1 MTLKASIL
9 IVEDEQIVAMDIQ
22 NTLENNGFMVAGQAD
37 QGEDAVEKA
46 GELHPDLVLMDI
58 GLKGEMDGIEAAI
71 QIRAQFDLPVIFL
84 TAYSNPTIIDRARLA
99 EPFAYIIKP
108 FEERE
113 LVSNIE
119 MALYKHG
126 MEKKLRES
134 ENKFRSVVKHAS
146 DGIALVDS
154 QGNIIEWNPKMEQ
167 ITGLNRSETLGQ
179 PIWEVT
185 FQMLPREE
193 KTSATRDAHALM
205 WKASITGAYSNNDQ
219 NTERVIETPQGAHRI
234 VQSSGFVIATI
245 QGPLAGVIMRDI
257 TERKQ
262 AEAALKEN
270 EIIFSS
276 FLEQSQVYVFFKDKY
291 IRSLRLS
298 KNYEQMLGMPLSSLL
313 GKTMDDLFQSDLAK
327 SMVADDLRILNEGR
341 HVNVVE
347 EFNGRIY
354 ETDKFPI
361 FKDGKPDM
369 LAGITL
375 DITDRKRAEE
385 ELRESEARYRRL
397 VEGTPDVVYTFSSK
411 RGGVYYSPRVE
422 QVLGYSM
429 EHLYSHPF
437 LWNESIHPDDRDR
450 ISETIREFE
459 LGKSFDIEYRI
470 QDVHG
475 NWRWLQD
482 RSIGRHLGIDEV
494 LIEGVATDITERKL
508 SEEALRESEERLRLS
523 LQAANQ
529 GLYDLNIQT
538 GAAIVNREYAQ
549 MLGYDP
555 ESFVET
561 NTAWIERLHPDDRGI
576 TTKAYTDYINGL
588 TPEYRVE
595 FRQKMRDG
603 NWKWIFSL
611 GKVVEYSAEGKPQR
625 MLGTHTDITERKQ
638 AEAELRKLSQAV
650 EQSANAIVITD
661 IAGKIEYANPK
672 FSEVSGY
679 SLPEALGQN
688 PRILRSGEHDPEFY
702 KNLWNT
708 IKSGRVWRG
717 KLHNRRKDGRL
728 YWEDTTITPVYDAA
742 HNLVNFI
749 AIKEDITARKILE
762 EAERDQRQLAE
773 ALRDTSAALTS
784 TLNLDD
790 VLDRVLDNIGK
801 LVTYDAAMVL
811 LIEGHSVRKIR
822 HRNHV
827 AYGASDQPR
836 LGNTQANLINV
847 PILQAIRETREP
859 CLIPDT
865 QADERWRA
873 VPGMGWVRS
882 FISAPVE
889 IRGRVAGLI
898 NILSEKPGFFTSFH
912 SERLMAFASQAAVA
926 IENAQ
931 LFEQA
936 YHLSITDP
944 LTELS
949 NRRYFFDVAKFEF
962 ERTHRYKRTLSIMMV
977 DIDHFKNIN
986 DIHGHAVGDLAL
998 REIATRIKNS
1008 VRAVDIVARY
1018 GGEEFIIL
1026 MPETELNEACQVAE
1040 RVRRSVADN
1049 PIEEDNATIN
1059 ATLSIGVA
1067 EIDELSKNM
1076 DQLIIYADQA
1086 LYAAKAAGR
1095 NRVTS
1100 YEKAGNIHVEAES

>member
-1 MTLKASIL
+1 MSKANIL
-9 IVEDEQIVAMDIQ
+9 IVEDEKIVALDIQ
-22 NTLENNGFMVAGQAD
+22 NTLENNGFMVTGQAD
-37 QGEDAVEKA
+37 RGEEAIEKA

-84 TAYSNPTIIDRARLA
+84 TAYSNPTVIDRARLA

-134 ENKFRSVVKHAS
+134 ENKFRSVVEHAS

-154 QGNIIEWNPKMEQ
+154 RGNIIEWNPKMEQ
-167 ITGLNRSETLGQ
+167 ITGLTRLETLGQ
-179 PIWEVT
+179 PVWEVT

-193 KTSATRDAHALM
+193 KTSATRDAYALM
-205 WKASITGAYSNNDQ
+205 WKASIAGAYSNKDQ

-234 VQSSGFVIATI
+234 VQSNGFIISTT
-245 QGPLAGVIMRDI
+245 QDSLAGVIMRDI
-257 TERKQ
+257 TQRKQEDEERLNLLHVLEASINEIYIFDRQTLKFQYVNEGARRNLGYSKEVLLSLSPFDIKPEFAEASFRKMLEPLLLHEKDKLVFQTVHRRADGSLYPVEVHLQLVERETGAVFLAIINDISERKQ
-262 AEAALKEN
+262 
-270 EIIFSS
+270 
-276 FLEQSQVYVFFKDKY
+276 
-291 IRSLRLS
+291 
-298 KNYEQMLGMPLSSLL
+298 
-313 GKTMDDLFQSDLAK
+313 T
-327 SMVADDLRILNEGR
+327 
-341 HVNVVE
+341 
-347 EFNGRIY
+347 
-354 ETDKFPI
+354 
-361 FKDGKPDM
+361 
-369 LAGITL
+369 
-375 DITDRKRAEE
+375 
-385 ELRESEARYRRL
+385 
-397 VEGTPDVVYTFSSK
+397 
-411 RGGVYYSPRVE
+411 
-422 QVLGYSM
+422 
-429 EHLYSHPF
+429 
-437 LWNESIHPDDRDR
+437 
-450 ISETIREFE
+450 
-459 LGKSFDIEYRI
+459 
-470 QDVHG
+470 
-475 NWRWLQD
+475 
-482 RSIGRHLGIDEV
+482 
-494 LIEGVATDITERKL
+494 
-508 SEEALRESEERLRLS
+508 EEALRESEERLRLS

-561 NTAWIERLHPDDRGI
+561 NTAWIERLHPDDRVI

-603 NWKWIFSL
+603 NWKWILSL
-611 GKVVEYSAEGKPQR
+611 GKVVEHNAEGKPQR

-638 AEAELRKLSQAV
+638 AETELRKLSQAV
-650 EQSANAIVITD
+650 EQSANVIVITD
-661 IAGKIEYANPK
+661 IAGNIEYANPK
-672 FSEVSGY
+672 FSGNSGY
-679 SLPEALGQN
+679 SLDEVLGQN
-688 PRILRSGEHDPEFY
+688 PRILRSGEHSSEFY
-702 KNLWNT
+702 KNLWDT

-717 KLHNRRKDGRL
+717 EMHNRRKDGRL

-822 HRNHV
+822 HRHHV

-1049 PIEEDNATIN
+1049 PIEEDIATIN

-1095 NRVTS
+1095 NRVTG
-1100 YEKAGNIHVEAES
+1100 YEKAGNVHVEAGS